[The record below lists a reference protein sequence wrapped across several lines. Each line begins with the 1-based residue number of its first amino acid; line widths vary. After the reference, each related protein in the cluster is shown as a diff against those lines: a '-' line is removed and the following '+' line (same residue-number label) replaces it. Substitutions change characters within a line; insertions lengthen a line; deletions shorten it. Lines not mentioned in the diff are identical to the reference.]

1 MVLPLKGV
9 MQAPVTPMKDDFSF
23 DGEGFAKMVEFHV
36 RHGAPA
42 IAWPHHKAESLNLTI
57 AERKLGAEIAVK
69 TVAKRVPVSIFLGT
83 LSEEDSID
91 IARHAE
97 KIGADAVLAISP
109 YVRRPTQE
117 EIFDSVVRL
126 GTATGLPILTYNSP
140 WRNGEGV
147 EFTAELTRKLIERL
161 PNYVGMKDASFHSEK
176 FVEISRDALSMRPG
190 FSIIRGSS
198 TCCSAFPLG
207 ACGSFS
213 SSGRIAPNLCNK
225 LLPVD
230 GGPRLGDGARM
241 PVQDLAAVE
250 SLQGAV
256 SVLAQGRDDHDGTPG
271 RPDALAAAHRD
282 KGAHRLPEA
291 RSWKSSAFC
300 NPSRVAGDARSNA
313 EQGHPDRKHSRAGL
327 IHSHPVTPFKRDH
340 ASTTTRMRKLIEF
353 HLRNG
358 AEALA
363 LPMPE
368 GEDLSLTDGEQR
380 ANSRV
385 RGRKR

>member
-9 MQAPVTPMKDDFSF
+9 MQAPVTPLKDDSSF
-23 DGEGFAKMVEFHV
+23 DAAGFEKMVEFHV

-117 EIFDSVVRL
+117 EIYDSVVRL
-126 GTATGLPILTYNSP
+126 GTATALPILTYNSP

-147 EFTAELTRKLIERL
+147 EFTADLTRRLIERL

-176 FVEISRDALSMRPG
+176 FVEISRVALKMRPG
-190 FSIIRGSS
+190 FSIIQGVEHLL
-198 TCCSAFPLG
+198 AAYPLG

-213 SSGRIAPNLCNK
+213 SSGAIAPNLCNRFYKSLVERDWETARDCQFRISRLWK
-225 LLPVD
+225 LFKEQYPSSLK
-230 GGPRLGDGARM
+230 GAM
-241 PVQDLAAVE
+241 IMM
-250 SLQGAV
+250 
-256 SVLAQGRDDHDGTPG
+256 G
-271 RPDALAAAHRD
+271 RPVGPTRSP
-282 KGAHRLPEA
+282 LPTA
-291 RSWKSSAFC
+291 
-300 NPSRVAGDARSNA
+300 
-313 EQGHPDRKHSRAGL
+313 
-327 IHSHPVTPFKRDH
+327 
-340 ASTTTRMRKLIEF
+340 TRERIEF
-353 HLRNG
+353 LKTQLEELGILQLEPHG
-358 AEALA
+358 W
-363 LPMPE
+363 
-368 GEDLSLTDGEQR
+368 
-380 ANSRV
+380 
-385 RGRKR
+385 